1 MGITILHSNSK
12 YYVVYIRYSLHCILW
27 LLVDSKKLL
36 KIGIIGWTIQ
46 LFAAEH
52 GFFLK
57 LCLIRIKLLGLWLN
71 DSFLRQTN
79 EPVPRL
85 MNLTKQRTL

>member
-1 MGITILHSNSK
+1 MGITVLHSNSK

-27 LLVDSKKLL
+27 LLVDLKKLL

-52 GFFLK
+52 GFF
-57 LCLIRIKLLGLWLN
+57 
-71 DSFLRQTN
+71 
-79 EPVPRL
+79 
-85 MNLTKQRTL
+85 

>member
-12 YYVVYIRYSLHCILW
+12 YYVVYIQYSLHCILW

-52 GFFLK
+52 GFF
-57 LCLIRIKLLGLWLN
+57 
-71 DSFLRQTN
+71 
-79 EPVPRL
+79 
-85 MNLTKQRTL
+85 

>member
-12 YYVVYIRYSLHCILW
+12 YYVVYIRYSLQSILW
-27 LLVDSKKLL
+27 LLVDLKKLL

-52 GFFLK
+52 GFF
-57 LCLIRIKLLGLWLN
+57 
-71 DSFLRQTN
+71 
-79 EPVPRL
+79 
-85 MNLTKQRTL
+85 